1 MKSNIITNPDQLLA
15 ARGDKKSAGVH
26 SMPALARARG
36 GINFL
41 SQKPVS
47 SCEIEVIVQ
56 LQSTAGRIKEVRQV
70 CT

>member
-1 MKSNIITNPDQLLA
+1 MA

-36 GINFL
+36 GINSL

-56 LQSTAGRIKEVRQV
+56 LQSPAGRIKEVRQV

>member
-1 MKSNIITNPDQLLA
+1 MNPDQLMA
-15 ARGDKKSAGVH
+15 ARGDKRKSAGVR
-26 SMPALARARG
+26 SMLALACARG

-47 SCEIEVIVQ
+47 SCEIEVTVQ
-56 LQSTAGRIKEVRQV
+56 LQNTAGIIKEERQV